1 MSEQPPPSSA
11 TQLRA
16 GALSFAEV
24 LMQGITHIAPAVGLV
39 LSIQYISSLTG
50 VVTPLAYAIAVAI
63 VLMLGIS
70 LAQLARHLP
79 SAGGYYTYI
88 SRTVNPQAGFLTA
101 WLYLLYDPTATA
113 INIAF
118 MAIFLERT
126 VKNNYG
132 VACPWWLVFLVTVAA
147 LTFVVYRGIAPSTR
161 AMVIF
166 GVGEIVIITALGICG
181 LARPGAGGINLES
194 YLPANAPSSGGLALG
209 VIFSI
214 FSVTGFDGVV
224 PLAEESK
231 DPRRTQPR
239 AILASIFCTGAFY
252 LFCSWA
258 ILIGWGTHDVNR
270 FIRSVENPC
279 FVLARRLWGHGWILM
294 MIAVLNSVFAV
305 SIAST
310 NAATRVL
317 FALGRSAVLPRSLAK
332 VHPSYLT
339 PMNAIWLQTLITL
352 AVGLGL
358 GFWIGPDQE
367 FFLMGVVIT
376 LCLVWIYSAANYGV
390 FVYYRNEKR
399 AEFRWWP
406 HVICP
411 LLSTLALI
419 VVAFESIHPLPAA
432 PVGYAPAIVVC
443 WFGIGVA
450 LLLVF
455 RRTGREAWILEAG
468 SEMRDTPIS
477 QRIQS

>member
-1 MSEQPPPSSA
+1 
-11 TQLRA
+11 
-16 GALSFAEV
+16 
-24 LMQGITHIAPAVGLV
+24 
-39 LSIQYISSLTG
+39 
-50 VVTPLAYAIAVAI
+50 
-63 VLMLGIS
+63 
-70 LAQLARHLP
+70 
-79 SAGGYYTYI
+79 
-88 SRTVNPQAGFLTA
+88 
-101 WLYLLYDPTATA
+101 
-113 INIAF
+113 
-118 MAIFLERT
+118 
-126 VKNNYG
+126 
-132 VACPWWLVFLVTVAA
+132 
-147 LTFVVYRGIAPSTR
+147 
-161 AMVIF
+161 
-166 GVGEIVIITALGICG
+166 
-181 LARPGAGGINLES
+181 
-194 YLPANAPSSGGLALG
+194 

-352 AVGLGL
+352 GVGLGL